1 MFTDQCVS
9 VTDLK
14 KDMNSMLKNLRKDK
28 IIFVNN
34 TPVAVLMD
42 VRKYEQMIKDW
53 DFLNSSIEPTRQT
66 RKGSKKKK

>member
-1 MFTDQCVS
+1 MITDQCVS

-14 KDMNSMLKNLRKDK
+14 KDMNAIIKDLKREK

-42 VRKYEQMIKDW
+42 VRKYEKIISEKDIINITVHQK
-53 DFLNSSIEPTRQT
+53 FP
-66 RKGSKKKK
+66 KKLVKKTK

>member
-1 MFTDQCVS
+1 MITDQCVS

-14 KDMNSMLKNLRKDK
+14 KDMNAIIKDLKREK

-42 VRKYEQMIKDW
+42 VRKYEKILWEKDIINITVEPKFPKKLVKKIK
-53 DFLNSSIEPTRQT
+53 
-66 RKGSKKKK
+66 

>member
-1 MFTDQCVS
+1 MITDQCVS

-14 KDMNSMLKNLRKDK
+14 KDMNAIIKNLKREK

-42 VRKYEQMIKDW
+42 VRKYEKILKDT
-53 DFLNSSIEPTRQT
+53 DIINITVEP
-66 RKGSKKKK
+66 KFSKKLAKKVK

>member
-1 MFTDQCVS
+1 MITDQCVS

-14 KDMNSMLKNLRKDK
+14 KDMNAIIKDLKREK

-42 VRKYEQMIKDW
+42 VRKYEKRLWEKDIINITVEPKFPKKLVKKIK
-53 DFLNSSIEPTRQT
+53 
-66 RKGSKKKK
+66 

>member
-1 MFTDQCVS
+1 MITDQCVS

-14 KDMNSMLKNLRKDK
+14 KDMNAIIKDLKREK

-42 VRKYEQMIKDW
+42 VRKYEKI
-53 DFLNSSIEPTRQT
+53 L
-66 RKGSKKKK
+66 

>member
-1 MFTDQCVS
+1 MITDQCVS

-14 KDMNSMLKNLRKDK
+14 KDMNAIIRNLKREK

-42 VRKYEQMIKDW
+42 VKKYEKIIWEKDII
-53 DFLNSSIEPTRQT
+53 NITIEP
-66 RKGSKKKK
+66 KFPKKLEKRAR

>member
-1 MFTDQCVS
+1 MITDQCVS

-14 KDMNSMLKNLRKDK
+14 KDMNAIIKDLKREK

-42 VRKYEQMIKDW
+42 VRKYEKIFKNTDII
-53 DFLNSSIEPTRQT
+53 NITVEP
-66 RKGSKKKK
+66 KFPKKLTKKEK

>member
-1 MFTDQCVS
+1 MITDQCVS

-14 KDMNSMLKNLRKDK
+14 KDMNAIIKDLRKEK

-42 VRKYEQMIKDW
+42 VRKYEKILSGTDIIS
-53 DFLNSSIEPTRQT
+53 FTVEPKFPKKLKNK
-66 RKGSKKKK
+66 RK

>member
-1 MFTDQCVS
+1 MITDQCVS

-14 KDMNSMLKNLRKDK
+14 KDMNAIIKNLKREK

-42 VRKYEQMIKDW
+42 VRKYEKIVWEKDII
-53 DFLNSSIEPTRQT
+53 NITIEP
-66 RKGSKKKK
+66 KFPKKIEKKSK

>member
-1 MFTDQCVS
+1 MITDQCVS

-14 KDMNSMLKNLRKDK
+14 KDMNAIIKNLKREK

-42 VRKYEQMIKDW
+42 VRKYEKIVWEKDII
-53 DFLNSSIEPTRQT
+53 NITIEP
-66 RKGSKKKK
+66 KFPKKLEKKSK

>member
-1 MFTDQCVS
+1 MITDQCVS

-14 KDMNSMLKNLRKDK
+14 KDMNAIIKDLKREK

-42 VRKYEQMIKDW
+42 VRKYEKILWEKDII
-53 DFLNSSIEPTRQT
+53 NITVEP
-66 RKGSKKKK
+66 KFPKKLVKKTK

>member
-1 MFTDQCVS
+1 MITDQCVS

-14 KDMNSMLKNLRKDK
+14 KDMNAIIKDLKREK

-42 VRKYEQMIKDW
+42 VRKYEKILSEKDI
-53 DFLNSSIEPTRQT
+53 LSITVKPKFPKKLAK
-66 RKGSKKKK
+66 RK

>member
-1 MFTDQCVS
+1 MITDQCVS

-14 KDMNSMLKNLRKDK
+14 KNMNAYVKDLKREK

-42 VRKYEQMIKDW
+42 VRKYEKMIWEK
-53 DFLNSSIEPTRQT
+53 NIVNITVEPT
-66 RKGSKKKK
+66 KPVKKSKKK

>member
-1 MFTDQCVS
+1 MITDQCVS

-14 KDMNSMLKNLRKDK
+14 KDMNAIIKDLKREK

-42 VRKYEQMIKDW
+42 VRKYEKILSEKDI
-53 DFLNSSIEPTRQT
+53 LSITVEPKFPKKLAK
-66 RKGSKKKK
+66 RK

>member
-1 MFTDQCVS
+1 MITDQCVS

-14 KDMNSMLKNLRKDK
+14 KDMNAIIKNLKREK

-42 VRKYEQMIKDW
+42 VKKYEKIIWEKDII
-53 DFLNSSIEPTRQT
+53 NITIEP
-66 RKGSKKKK
+66 KFPKKLEKRAR

>member
-1 MFTDQCVS
+1 MITDQCVS

-14 KDMNSMLKNLRKDK
+14 KDMNAIIKDLKREK

-42 VRKYEQMIKDW
+42 VRKYEKILKDT
-53 DFLNSSIEPTRQT
+53 DIINITVEP
-66 RKGSKKKK
+66 KFSKKLAKKAK

>member
-1 MFTDQCVS
+1 MITDQCVS

-14 KDMNSMLKNLRKDK
+14 KNMNAYVKDLKREK

-42 VRKYEQMIKDW
+42 VRKYEKMIW
-53 DFLNSSIEPTRQT
+53 ERNIVNITVEPS
-66 RKGSKKKK
+66 KPVKKSKKK

>member
-1 MFTDQCVS
+1 MITDQCVS

-14 KDMNSMLKNLRKDK
+14 KDMNAIIKDLKREK

-42 VRKYEQMIKDW
+42 VRKYEKLISEKDIINITVQQK
-53 DFLNSSIEPTRQT
+53 FP
-66 RKGSKKKK
+66 KKLVKKAK

>member
-1 MFTDQCVS
+1 MITDQCVS

-14 KDMNSMLKNLRKDK
+14 KDMNAIIKDLKREK

-42 VRKYEQMIKDW
+42 VRKYEKIISEKDIINITVQQK
-53 DFLNSSIEPTRQT
+53 FP
-66 RKGSKKKK
+66 KKLVKKAK

>member
-1 MFTDQCVS
+1 MITDQCVS

-14 KDMNSMLKNLRKDK
+14 KDMNAIIKDLKREK

-42 VRKYEQMIKDW
+42 VRKYEKILWEKDII
-53 DFLNSSIEPTRQT
+53 NITVEP
-66 RKGSKKKK
+66 KFPKKLVKKAK

>member
-1 MFTDQCVS
+1 MITDQCVS

-14 KDMNSMLKNLRKDK
+14 KDMNAIIKDLKREK

-42 VRKYEQMIKDW
+42 VRKYEKILKNTDII
-53 DFLNSSIEPTRQT
+53 NITVEP
-66 RKGSKKKK
+66 KFPKKLTKKEK

>member
-1 MFTDQCVS
+1 MITDQCVS

-14 KDMNSMLKNLRKDK
+14 KDMNAIIKDLKREK

-42 VRKYEQMIKDW
+42 VRKYEKIISEKDIINITIQQK
-53 DFLNSSIEPTRQT
+53 FP
-66 RKGSKKKK
+66 KKLAKKAK

>member
-1 MFTDQCVS
+1 MITDQCVS

-14 KDMNSMLKNLRKDK
+14 KDMNAIIKDLKREK

-42 VRKYEQMIKDW
+42 VRKYEKIISEKDIINITVQQK
-53 DFLNSSIEPTRQT
+53 FP
-66 RKGSKKKK
+66 KKLVKKTK

>member
-1 MFTDQCVS
+1 MITDQCVS

-14 KDMNSMLKNLRKDK
+14 KDVNAIIKNLKREK

-42 VRKYEQMIKDW
+42 VRKYEKIVWEKDII
-53 DFLNSSIEPTRQT
+53 NITIEP
-66 RKGSKKKK
+66 KFPKKLEKKSK

>member
-1 MFTDQCVS
+1 MITDQCVS

-14 KDMNSMLKNLRKDK
+14 KDMNAIIKNLKREK

-42 VRKYEQMIKDW
+42 VRKYEKIISEKDIINITVQQK
-53 DFLNSSIEPTRQT
+53 FP
-66 RKGSKKKK
+66 KKLVKKAK

>member
-1 MFTDQCVS
+1 MITDQCVS

-14 KDMNSMLKNLRKDK
+14 KDMNAIIKNLKREK

-42 VRKYEQMIKDW
+42 VRKYEKIV
-53 DFLNSSIEPTRQT
+53 
-66 RKGSKKKK
+66 

>member
-1 MFTDQCVS
+1 MITDQCVS

-14 KDMNSMLKNLRKDK
+14 KDMNAIIKDLKREK

-42 VRKYEQMIKDW
+42 VRKYEKILWEKDII
-53 DFLNSSIEPTRQT
+53 NITVEP
-66 RKGSKKKK
+66 KFPKKLVKKVK

>member
-1 MFTDQCVS
+1 MITDQCVS

-14 KDMNSMLKNLRKDK
+14 KDMNAIIKDLKREK

-42 VRKYEQMIKDW
+42 VRKYEKIFKDTDIINITVEPKFPKKLIK
-53 DFLNSSIEPTRQT
+53 
-66 RKGSKKKK
+66 KAK